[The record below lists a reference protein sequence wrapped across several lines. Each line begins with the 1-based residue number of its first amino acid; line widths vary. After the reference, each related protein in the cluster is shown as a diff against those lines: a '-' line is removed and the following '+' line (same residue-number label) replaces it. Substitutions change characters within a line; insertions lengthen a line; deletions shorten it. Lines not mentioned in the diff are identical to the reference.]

1 MPVICRA
8 ALVAALCGRGAGPQ
22 WSAWIRA
29 RSGPLAERGLTVS
42 SCFRKR
48 SQFELAYFVFTRKQQ
63 KHNKMRESKCFCI
76 NEEMERTAHTCSDS
90 KKAGHTQEHMAAGGV
105 DGRERPEPRGVAH
118 SQPRHRFQRRDLEE

>member
-1 MPVICRA
+1 MVSVDQGPVRT
-8 ALVAALCGRGAGPQ
+8 LGRTWPHSEQ
-22 WSAWIRA
+22 
-29 RSGPLAERGLTVS
+29 LLQE
-42 SCFRKR
+42 R

-63 KHNKMRESKCFCI
+63 KLYNKMRESKCFCI

-105 DGRERPEPRGVAH
+105 DGRERPEPRAVAH